1 MARKTKEINIDRV
14 NRTLIN
20 MLQGGFPISKRPYL
34 EVANQLGISENELL
48 WRLDIM
54 KTDGIYSRFGPLY
67 NAAALGGAV
76 TLAAMRIP
84 EERFDEVVNLVN
96 AHSEIAHNYEREHYY
111 SPTLFN
117 MWFVISTENSED
129 IKVVISKI
137 EEETGITVYNM
148 PKQKEY
154 FLELKLKV

>member
-1 MARKTKEINIDRV
+1 
-14 NRTLIN
+14 
-20 MLQGGFPISKRPYL
+20 
-34 EVANQLGISENELL
+34 
-48 WRLDIM
+48 
-54 KTDGIYSRFGPLY
+54 GIYSRFGPLY

-137 EEETGITVYNM
+137 EKETGITVYNM